1 MKTANFMFLNF
12 DRFISS
18 HQPKCV
24 GRTLQKQEM
33 VWYDPA
39 ILTLINID
47 SKNNNELYRYN

>member
-24 GRTLQKQEM
+24 GGTLQKQEM